1 MQDLAST
8 RAQSFGLKRLTP
20 AELARIPI
28 GPPPSAE
35 VLLQLKA
42 TPAFDTRAALSNAD
56 GVTCSTWAIAD
67 QGQCGACYAFAAN
80 RV

>member
-1 MQDLAST
+1 
-8 RAQSFGLKRLTP
+8 
-20 AELARIPI
+20 
-28 GPPPSAE
+28 
-35 VLLQLKA
+35 LQLKA